1 MVSGEKYDF
10 ISGWHATTV
19 RVMNHNNCHYRNA
32 LFSVIPADMSSWQ
45 IIGFDAHH
53 THFNILWARQNW
65 AISQTTFWNTFSWMK
80 IYEFRWRFHWHLFLR
95 FELTIF
101 PHWFRLWLG
110 ALQATSHYLNRRW
123 LVYWLIPHLGA
134 ISRVL
139 GHGVKC
145 PILTTVVPGFF
156 GDLMAVPFGANGANL
171 GICTL
176 PEKNLLC
183 VWNKLSL
190 GEIKFSQRRTH
201 PVKSLWWQIIP
212 MQELTNEWKNI
223 YNII

>member
-1 MVSGEKYDF
+1 MRMSNSDAILRLKLRIYCSFETWRHFTATFYMGRGEKYDF

-80 IYEFRWRFHWHLFLR
+80 IYEFRWRFPWHLFLR
-95 FELTIF
+95 LELTIF

-110 ALQATSHYLNRRW
+110 ADQATSHYLNRWW
-123 LVYWLIPHLGA
+123 LVYWRIYA
-134 ISRVL
+134 SL
-139 GHGVKC
+139 GHSS
-145 PILTTVVPGFF
+145 PGNYSHVTPR
-156 GDLMAVPFGANGANL
+156 L
-171 GICTL
+171 IQ
-176 PEKNLLC
+176 
-183 VWNKLSL
+183 NKVRIIWYKY
-190 GEIKFSQRRTH
+190 IKWWSCQSWQRFETGTKGNDHSMNTKSTH
-201 PVKSLWWQIIP
+201 
-212 MQELTNEWKNI
+212 
-223 YNII
+223 